1 MATLSHARLF
11 KFVILALLYA
21 AIIVGGSFAGD
32 WIARFF
38 KIEIYPHNEPLFHN
52 LIMLALAAYALLTAI
67 PFVPGVEIG
76 LGLIM
81 AFGPP
86 IVPIVYLATIFAL
99 TASYSVGRLVPERW
113 LEAGFRKLGL
123 IRAADLVQSTAALPM
138 EERVRHLTDRAPKR
152 FVPFLL
158 RNRLWALAILF
169 NLPGSALVGGGGG
182 ISLAAGISRL
192 VTYPQFLITTALA
205 VSPIPIAVLVAAA
218 LGRSFLN

>member
-1 MATLSHARLF
+1 M
-11 KFVILALLYA
+11 IYA
-21 AIIVGGSFAGD
+21 AIIAGGSFAGD
-32 WIARFF
+32 WISRFF
-38 KIEIYPHNEPLFHN
+38 KIEIYPHNEPVFHKFI
-52 LIMLALAAYALLTAI
+52 LLALAAYALLTAI

-86 IVPIVYLATIFAL
+86 IVPIVYLATVFAL
-99 TASYSVGRLVPERW
+99 TASYSIGRLVPERW
-113 LEAGFRKLGL
+113 LEAGFHKIGMV
-123 IRAADLVQSTAALPM
+123 RAADLVQSTAALPM
-138 EERVRHLTDRAPKR
+138 EERVRHLTASAPKR

-169 NLPGSALVGGGGG
+169 NLPGSALIGGGGG

-205 VSPIPIAVLVAAA
+205 VAPIPLAVLVAAT
-218 LGRSFLN
+218 LGHSILN